1 MANTEPVQPAESNS
15 PSWTSNT
22 KLVVAIAFLAVTA
35 WVFNRF
41 QNLIG
46 PLLLAVVIPY
56 LLNPLA
62 AWLSKKLKIS
72 WGLTVGLL
80 YLLFLI
86 VLGGLLTWGGIA
98 LVDQISSLIKFLQSI
113 LADAPGFF
121 DDLTTKPILLG
132 PLTLDLSTL
141 GIENLGDQLLGLLQ
155 PALSSVGSLVGSVA
169 GGAVSA
175 IGWIFFILLVSYFIL
190 LESKGMWGRVQRI
203 KIPGYSYDQRRIT
216 QELSR
221 IWNSFLRGQ
230 LIVVLIAIFIYTILL
245 AALGVRYFY
254 VLALIAGLARF
265 IPYIGAWVTWVSYAL
280 VSFFQGTNIFGME
293 QIVFMLMIVG
303 ISIVVDA
310 LIDNLIN
317 TRVMADTLRVH
328 PAVIMVA
335 VILGASI
342 FGFIGVLLATPVMAS
357 VQLIVI
363 YGIRK
368 LFDLDPWEGI
378 SAKNPEPSLSRI
390 FPWLKKLGQAIKKL
404 WSKIQKKGQKT
415 NERPNRTKS

>member
-1 MANTEPVQPAESNS
+1 MEQTNPNQPSESNS

-46 PLLLAVVIPY
+46 PLLMAVVIPY
-56 LLNPLA
+56 LLNPVA
-62 AWLSKKLKIS
+62 VWLSKKIKIS

-98 LVDQISSLIKFLQSI
+98 LVDQSSSLIKFLQGI
-113 LADAPGFF
+113 LSDAPGFIE
-121 DDLTTKPILLG
+121 DLTTKPVQIG
-132 PLTLDLSTL
+132 PIMLNLSTL
-141 GIENLGDQLLGLLQ
+141 GIENLGDQLLGLVQ

-203 KIPGYSYDQRRIT
+203 TIPGYSYDQRRIT

-230 LIVVLIAIFIYTILL
+230 LIVVLIAIIIYTILL
-245 AALGVRYFY
+245 AALGVQYFY

-265 IPYIGAWVTWVSYAL
+265 VPYIGAWVTWISYGL

-293 QIVFMLMIVG
+293 QIFFMLMIVG
-303 ISIVVDA
+303 ICIVVDT

-335 VILGASI
+335 VILGARI
-342 FGFIGVLLATPVMAS
+342 FGFIGVLLATPVMAT
-357 VQLIVI
+357 VQLVVI
-363 YGIRK
+363 YAIRK

-378 SAKNPEPSLSRI
+378 SAKHPEPSLARI
-390 FPWLKKLGQAIKKL
+390 FPWLKKVGQVFRNL

>member
-1 MANTEPVQPAESNS
+1 MMEQTEPKQPAENNS

-22 KLVVAIAFLAVTA
+22 KLVVAIAFMAVTA

-46 PLLLAVVIPY
+46 LLLMAVVISY
-56 LLNPLA
+56 LLNPVA
-62 AWLSKKLKIS
+62 VWLRQKIKIS

-98 LVDQISSLIKFLQSI
+98 LVDQISSLIKFLQGI
-113 LADAPGFF
+113 LSDAPGFF
-121 DDLTTKPILLG
+121 EDLTTKPVQIG
-132 PLTLDLSTL
+132 PIVLNLSTL
-141 GIENLGDQLLGLLQ
+141 GIENLGDQLLGLAQ

-175 IGWIFFILLVSYFIL
+175 IGWIFFIILVSYFIL

-203 KIPGYSYDQRRIT
+203 RIPGYSYDQRRIA

-230 LIVVLIAIFIYTILL
+230 LIVVLIAIIIYTILL
-245 AALGVRYFY
+245 ASLGVRYFY
-254 VLALIAGLARF
+254 VLALIAGIARF
-265 IPYIGAWVTWVSYAL
+265 VPYIGAWVTWITYGL

-293 QIVFMLMIVG
+293 QVFFMLMILG
-303 ISIVVDA
+303 ISIVVDT

-317 TRVMADTLRVH
+317 TRIMADTLRVH

-342 FGFIGVLLATPVMAS
+342 FGFIGVLLATPVMATI
-357 VQLIVI
+357 QLIVM
-363 YGIRK
+363 YAIRK

-378 SAKNPEPSLSRI
+378 STKHPEPSLARI
-390 FPWLKKLGQAIKKL
+390 FPWIKKVGQVFRNL
-404 WSKIQKKGQKT
+404 WSKIQKKGLKT
-415 NERPNRTKS
+415 DERPK

>member
-1 MANTEPVQPAESNS
+1 MESNEPRKTAENNS

-56 LLNPLA
+56 LLSPLA
-62 AWLSKKLKIS
+62 VWLSKKIKIS

-98 LVDQISSLIKFLQSI
+98 LVDQISSLIKFLQGI
-113 LADAPGFF
+113 LSDAPGFF
-121 DDLTTKPILLG
+121 EDLTTKPIQLG
-132 PLTLDLSTL
+132 PAVLDLSLL
-141 GIENLGDQLLGLLQ
+141 GIENLGEQLLGLVQ
-155 PALSSVGSLVGSVA
+155 PALSSVGSVVGSVA

-203 KIPGYSYDQRRIT
+203 RIPGYSYDQRRIT

-230 LIVVLIAIFIYTILL
+230 LIVVLIAIVIYTILL

-254 VLALIAGLARF
+254 VLALIAGIARF
-265 IPYIGAWVTWVSYAL
+265 VPYLGAWVTWISYAL

-293 QIVFMLMIVG
+293 QVFFMLMIVG
-303 ISIVVDA
+303 ICIVVDA

-342 FGFIGVLLATPVMAS
+342 FGFIGVLLATPVMAT
-357 VQLIVI
+357 VQLVVI
-363 YGIRK
+363 YAIRK

-378 SAKNPEPSLSRI
+378 STKQPEPSLSRI
-390 FPWLKKLGQAIKKL
+390 FPWIKKLGQAIRKL

>member
-342 FGFIGVLLATPVMAS
+342 FGFIGVLLEWQAS
-357 VQLIVI
+357 
-363 YGIRK
+363 
-368 LFDLDPWEGI
+368 
-378 SAKNPEPSLSRI
+378 S
-390 FPWLKKLGQAIKKL
+390 
-404 WSKIQKKGQKT
+404 
-415 NERPNRTKS
+415 